1 MPKAIFI
8 PSGIAVDVA
17 DNTKIL
23 VAATRNK
30 VPIRFGCG
38 ACRCG
43 TCGVEVKGT
52 AVLSEMGD
60 NERKL
65 LTKMQLPLTGEIR
78 LACQT
83 RIISGEVTVDIDFQD
98 KYNPEE
104 ILEEGD
110 IVHVADEYLSTEGDE

>member
-8 PSGIAVDVA
+8 PSGIEIDVA

-23 VAATRNK
+23 VAATRAK
-30 VPIRFGCG
+30 APIRFGCG

-43 TCGVEVKGT
+43 TCGVAVTGS

-60 NERKL
+60 NERRL
-65 LTKMQLPLTGEIR
+65 LTKMQLNTAGHIR

-83 RIISGEVTVDIDFQD
+83 RIVSGTVTVDLDFQD
-98 KYNPEE
+98 KYKPEE
-104 ILEEGD
+104 IVEEGD
-110 IVHVADEYLSTEGDE
+110 IKYVGDEYLSGDND